1 MSESENLEDILSSM
15 KEDRLFTLPT
25 FPLSPPLIYL
35 FTCSLQL
42 ATLNTTAKAVLSFFS
57 AFTLGSLISGQEG
70 GGRGGAPTLCWTHL
84 EKDVFIIFV
93 II

>member
-25 FPLSPPLIYL
+25 FPFPPPPYLSIYM
-35 FTCSLQL
+35 FASAGHPQYSS
-42 ATLNTTAKAVLSFFS
+42 KGSFKLFS

-70 GGRGGAPTLCWTHL
+70 GGAEAVRPP
-84 EKDVFIIFV
+84 FV
-93 II
+93 GRT